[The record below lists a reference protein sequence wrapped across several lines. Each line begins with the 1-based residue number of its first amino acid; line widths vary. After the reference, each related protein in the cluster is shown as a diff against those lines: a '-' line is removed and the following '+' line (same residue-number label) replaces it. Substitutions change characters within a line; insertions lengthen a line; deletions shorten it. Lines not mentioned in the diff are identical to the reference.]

1 MTKRKK
7 TEQSS
12 QADQLPLTDA
22 QRDAARGYTDADMA
36 EVMDI
41 PEMTDEE
48 IAGARPFAEV
58 FPEMAASIR
67 RTRGP
72 QKAPTKELVSLRL
85 DKAVIEKFK
94 AGGRGWQ
101 VRMGEALKKAA
112 GL

>member
-7 TEQSS
+7 PDTPR
-12 QADQLPLTDA
+12 QADQPPMPDA
-22 QRDAARGYTDADMA
+22 ERDAARGYTDADMA
-36 EVMDI
+36 EVLDT

-48 IAGARPFAEV
+48 IAAARPFAEV
-58 FPEMAASIR
+58 HPGLAASIR

-72 QKAPTKELVSLRL
+72 QQAPTKELVSLRL

-101 VRMGEALKKAA
+101 VRMGEALKKAV